1 MNDSPADG
9 TVVGAPAQH
18 GTAKRHLTFAVV
30 AAAAFGLYWFSS
42 FILQARSATTY
53 FGADTWFYALLA
65 EGNVFERIAGNYHLD
80 RVARFHPTTVA
91 MAAAWMEF
99 LKPLTYWITP
109 QHLLKAMF
117 AAVGAVGVWA
127 ATSAFAAVIPHRYAT
142 LCGVI
147 YATSF
152 GVWYFSSIEE
162 SKIVTASLSALYIA
176 VYLQLR
182 DRWSG
187 RRAVLLTV
195 ILLLACLNEIVSGFL
210 IVIPIVDTLVRRG
223 WDWRHGRWIAAH
235 GLAGPIAFV
244 IIEVTNSRLVATVA
258 HPEGVSHFGMLI
270 FYVSKNDYNAA
281 SLYSFVVNWLFFNIA
296 APTPHVSH
304 AVAAWPTYKG
314 YFEPALANYF
324 FSPVSAGLV
333 AVLGMMIVASML
345 PRYCAAGNLGGRYD
359 ILVPLMAYT
368 LLRGAFF
375 FIFNPP
381 EPLLFSPAVTLA
393 HLLMISIPFTASSFP
408 AKRTLLATFAALLFV
423 TNGAFI
429 IGRYV
434 GGAYPPP
441 SAEPSPLIQY
451 PPK

>member
-1 MNDSPADG
+1 MAGDLDRDVPLSNLYTTESMVNNALVERRFFTG
-9 TVVGAPAQH
+9 LIVGFAASALLLATV
-18 GTAKRHLTFAVV
+18 
-30 AAAAFGLYWFSS
+30 GLYGTLAYLVS
-42 FILQARSATTY
+42 QRAREIGVRLAL
-53 FGADTWFYALLA
+53 GAQRGDVLRWVLRYGL
-65 EGNVFERIAGNYHLD
+65 
-80 RVARFHPTTVA
+80 RV
-91 MAAAWMEF
+91 
-99 LKPLTYWITP
+99 
-109 QHLLKAMF
+109 